1 MRKLYLL
8 LILWLVTL
16 TTMAQGWPAD
26 YQGVMLQGFY
36 WDSFSDT
43 QWTRLE
49 KQADDLATSF
59 NLVWVPQSAKAKA
72 SPSNGYDPLYWFEDY
87 TSSYGN
93 GDELKS
99 MINTFKNKGIG
110 TIADVVINHRETAT
124 TWNDFVSETYNGKK
138 YALTY
143 EDICANDEAAQKGYE
158 VGSNQDT
165 GENWDGMRDLDHKSE
180 RVQNAVKAY
189 LKMLLN
195 DFGYAGFR
203 YDMVK
208 GYAGSYTKIYNEDA
222 KPQFSVGECWDSSNT
237 IRKWIDNTGKSSA
250 AFDFQFRYTVR
261 NAINKGDWSYLAK
274 QNDGNWPLVSNDY
287 EKGAYRQY
295 AVTFVENHDTEKRA
309 NAAQDPIK
317 KDTLAANAYLLAMP
331 GTPCVFL
338 KHWKSYKNEI
348 SKMIA
353 VRKAVGIKNTSS
365 YTNVASAK
373 EYYAVDVTGEN
384 GQLLAVVGSKAD
396 SYTPEGSDWEKALSG
411 YHYVYYVKGISAKSI
426 KFPELSGSDFKAYDI
441 NVYVNIDQ
449 VGWASVNFWS
459 WGGDE
464 THSPKNA
471 NWPGDEIKNTKEI
484 NGKNWYYNT
493 YRINS
498 NEDYVQFVFSTGN
511 DGSPQTIDSKL
522 VTADTFFEISS
533 EKDGN
538 KYKLTDVT
546 STYTAIFGIQNVAN
560 QPVTVYSLDGKCVR
574 KAMNGIEALN
584 GLPKGIYIINK
595 KKFILK

>member
-124 TWNDFVSETYNGKK
+124 TWNDFVSETYNGKN

-195 DFGYAGFR
+195 DFGYTGFR

-287 EKGAYRQY
+287 ENGAYRQY

-373 EYYAVDVTGEN
+373 EYYAVDVTGAN

-449 VGWASVNFWS
+449 VGWTSVNFWS

-464 THSPKNA
+464 THSPKNT

-498 NEDYVQFVFSTGN
+498 DEDYVQFVFSTGN
-511 DGSPQTIDSKL
+511 GSPQTIDSKL
-522 VTADTFFEISS
+522 VSADTYFEISS
-533 EKDGN
+533 EKDGD

-546 STYTAIFGIQNVAN
+546 STYTAISSVQKGTTN
-560 QPVTVYSLDGKCVR
+560 QPIVVYTLDGKCVR
-574 KAMNGIEALN
+574 KATNSTEALN
-584 GLPKGIYIINK
+584 GLSKGVYIINK

>member
-1 MRKLYLL
+1 MRKLYMLL
-8 LILWLVTL
+8 TLWLVTL

-36 WDSFSDT
+36 WDSFTDT

-87 TSSYGN
+87 SSSYGN
-93 GDELKS
+93 KEELKS
-99 MINTFKNKGIG
+99 MINTFKDKGIG

-124 TWNDFVSETYNGKK
+124 TWNDFVSEVYNGKT

-143 EDICANDEAAQKGYE
+143 EDICADDEAANKGYQ
-158 VGSNQDT
+158 VGSNKDT
-165 GENWDGMRDLDHKSE
+165 GEKWDGMRDLDHKSE

-195 DFGYAGFR
+195 DFGYTGFR

-208 GYAGSYTKIYNEDA
+208 GYSGSYTKIYNEDA

-237 IRKWIDNTGKSSA
+237 IRKWIDNTGKNSA

-261 NAINKGDWSYLAK
+261 NAINKGDWSYLGK

-353 VRKAVGIKNTSS
+353 VRKAAGIKNTSD
-365 YTNVASAK
+365 YTNIASAK
-373 EYYAVDVTGEN
+373 DYYAVSVTGTK
-384 GQLLAVVGSKAD
+384 GQLLAVVGPKAG

-411 YHYVYYVKGISAKSI
+411 YHYAYYVKGISAKSI

-449 VGWASVNFWS
+449 VGWTSVNFWS

-464 THSPKNA
+464 THSPKNT

-484 NGKNWYYNT
+484 DGKTWYFNT

-498 NEDYVQFVFSTGN
+498 DEDYVQFVFSTGN
-511 DGSPQTIDSKL
+511 GSPQTIDSKL
-522 VTADTFFEISS
+522 ITADTYFEIST
-533 EKDGN
+533 EKDGD
-538 KYKLTDVT
+538 KYKLKDVT
-546 STYTAIFGIQNVAN
+546 SAYTAISDILKDTDN
-560 QPVTVYSLDGKCVR
+560 QPVAIYSLDGKCVR
-574 KAMNGIEALN
+574 TAKNSAEALY